1 MFILF
6 QNLFDIQFKYCIFVF
21 QNEADDENKIE
32 IKMNSTL
39 IK

>member
-21 QNEADDENKIE
+21 QNEADDDD
-32 IKMNSTL
+32 NS
-39 IK
+39 KSK